1 MGGDLAPS
9 LRDGKKFRGPNFP
22 NDLFLWKKIH
32 FTAENCFFCLLP
44 GLCCLTSDTCITNMT
59 TFLQKNV
66 YFRQNISSLT
76 NFFLICSYFATLPIT
91 LLLQILGY
99 GCMGRPPSS
108 KSPPMYADA
117 DKRIRRDRDTTMETY
132 FSNSFYIAL
141 QTEPLSVIDHRLN
154 LAWFQ
159 LR

>member
-1 MGGDLAPS
+1 MTFFSHRPFFVCL
-9 LRDGKKFRGPNFP
+9 LGPY
-22 NDLFLWKKIH
+22 LFLLSDIWYIYNRYDPFLDEKRLFQKN
-32 FTAENCFFCLLP
+32 FLLA
-44 GLCCLTSDTCITNMT
+44 
-59 TFLQKNV
+59 TFLLV
-66 YFRQNISSLT
+66 
-76 NFFLICSYFATLPIT
+76 CSYFATLPIT
-91 LLLQILGY
+91 LLLQILGD

-154 LAWFQ
+154 LA
-159 LR
+159 